1 MMMKNFPPKYY
12 IIFTD
17 SPDNPIHRNK
27 IIGGLRIALTLL
39 MEEFDVFVLL
49 LQESVIIARKT
60 DENIP
65 EKEESDDLN
74 FTPEELLDGLISFG
88 GNVMSCK
95 SSLTMV
101 GMKPEDLVSGI
112 EIVSLHTAL
121 VRMAECNNTLSF

>member
-1 MMMKNFPPKYY
+1 MKNFPPKYY
-12 IIFTD
+12 IVFTD

-27 IIGGLRIALTLL
+27 TIGGLRIALTLL
-39 MEEFDVFVLL
+39 MEEFDVNILL
-49 LQESVIIARKT
+49 LQESVTIAKKPDGNT
-60 DENIP
+60 QEN
-65 EKEESDDLN
+65 EESDEIN

-101 GMKPEDLVSGI
+101 GMKPEDLVEGI

-121 VRMAECNNTLSF
+121 VRMSECTNTLTF

>member
-1 MMMKNFPPKYY
+1 MAMKNFPPKYY

-27 IIGGLRIALTLL
+27 IIGGLRVALTLL
-39 MEEFDVFVLL
+39 MEEFDVFILL
-49 LQESVIIARKT
+49 LQESVKIAKKP
-60 DENIP
+60 DEDTP
-65 EKEESDDLN
+65 EKEESDDIN

-101 GMKPEDLVSGI
+101 GMKNEDLVPGI

-121 VRMAECNNTLSF
+121 VKMSECNNTLTF

>member
-27 IIGGLRIALTLL
+27 VIGGLRIALTLL
-39 MEEFDVFVLL
+39 MEEFDIFILL
-49 LQESVIIARKT
+49 LQESVTIARKP
-60 DENIP
+60 DENAP
-65 EKEESDDLN
+65 EKEESDDIN

-101 GMKPEDLVSGI
+101 GMQPEDLVSGV

-121 VRMAECNNTLSF
+121 VKMDECDKTLTF